1 MAGMIVR
8 LATYHNGGFKEGV
21 SLTVYDELTRWEK
34 YAYGCNELMFHP
46 LYKWLW
52 KGPVTPLFLRFCWSC
67 MPITSKVGVV
77 AYIFTYYAMAAGM
90 LLSVI
95 NYVIVGLFPDNLDQA
110 YRQSFGIWISLLLV
124 FNGVSSIAFSMLR
137 HRLKEKTFWMALLES
152 IKWLPFLI
160 LFFGGISLH
169 CARALL
175 CHMFSINIEWQSTA
189 KEMGPTGFYIG
200 LDKMYKMFRNTW
212 IIVLLLTGGKS
223 PKFFQVSPGLNWR
236 GRVIE
241 ANDDTAMIYFG
252 AYAPWGW
259 TITTPSVI
267 VPLAVQM
274 ACHLFLPLFLGL
286 N

>member
-8 LATYHNGGFKEGV
+8 MATYHNGGFKEGV

-34 YAYGCNELMFHP
+34 YAYGCNELMFQP

-90 LLSVI
+90 LLYVV
-95 NYVIVGLFPDNLDQA
+95 NYFLVGLFPDEVDQA
-110 YRQSFGIWISLLLV
+110 YRQSFGIWIALILV
-124 FNGVSSIAFSMLR
+124 FNGISSVGFSMLR

-200 LDKMYKMFRNTW
+200 LDKMYKSFRNTW
-212 IIVLLLTGGKS
+212 IIILLLTGGKS
-223 PKFFQVSPGLNWR
+223 PISSFPRLIIARLWTAEESNRR
-236 GRVIE
+236 G
-241 ANDDTAMIYFG
+241 
-252 AYAPWGW
+252 
-259 TITTPSVI
+259 
-267 VPLAVQM
+267 
-274 ACHLFLPLFLGL
+274 
-286 N
+286 